1 MTEPI
6 APLPIDPA
14 PEASALRTRG
24 PHPWRLV
31 DEGEAHADLAFERT
45 LWDAAGRSLGP
56 SRETVRLDGAVLAP
70 WSRIALAGYVLL
82 EKLSPADVGALA
94 DELRAAGG
102 AGDGSLAGLLDAL
115 GPDARQAL
123 DDPMDG
129 VLTGPL
135 QCALAGPGAS
145 LLDALSHLEG
155 RHDPRDVLVYA
166 EAFARSRRSLLALAL
181 RLATELPPFPTDLLD
196 GRVELFA
203 WWRERAVPAPVPAGG
218 GSEVVVPLPAGLG
231 EPGREAAA
239 AALGTLFTSL
249 RRDAERIG
257 HPRRSFDGV
266 PEAVAAELLD
276 GLAGL
281 MLNGLCLEKTPRPG
295 DVESRVEPAGFL
307 PTRARHVRKV
317 RIAGAPFHDAIGRF
331 FAVPSA
337 PLRLQ
342 RTGRVVEVRRTG
354 RCPFPRAGWSE
365 ALPPTSA
372 RAPISAGS

>member
-6 APLPIDPA
+6 PPPAERA
-14 PEASALRTRG
+14 PEATAFRTRG

-31 DEGEAHADLAFERT
+31 DEGEAHADLAFERG

-56 SRETVRLDGAVLAP
+56 SRETVRLEGAGLAP
-70 WSRIALAGYVLL
+70 WPRLALAGYVLL
-82 EKLSPADVGALA
+82 EKLSPADAGALA

-115 GPDARQAL
+115 GPDARIAL

-135 QCALAGPGAS
+135 QCALAGPDAP

-155 RHDPRDVLVYA
+155 RPDPRDVLIYA
-166 EAFARSRRSLLALAL
+166 EVFARSRRWLLALAL
-181 RLATELPPFPTDLLD
+181 RLATDLPPFPPDLLD
-196 GRVELFA
+196 GSVELFG
-203 WWRERAVPAPVPAGG
+203 WWRERATPTAVPAGD

-231 EPGREAAA
+231 EAARGGA
-239 AALGTLFTSL
+239 VAGLGSLFASL

-257 HPRRSFDGV
+257 HPRRSFAGV

-281 MLNGLCLEKTPRPG
+281 MLNGLCLEKTPRPA
-295 DVESRVEPAGFL
+295 DVESRLGPADGL
-307 PTRARHVRKV
+307 PTRARHVREV
-317 RIAGAPFHDAIGRF
+317 RIAGAPFHDALGRF
-331 FAVPSA
+331 FAVPSS
-337 PLRLQ
+337 PLRLP

-365 ALPPTSA
+365 VLPPTSA
-372 RAPISAGS
+372 RAPISVGS